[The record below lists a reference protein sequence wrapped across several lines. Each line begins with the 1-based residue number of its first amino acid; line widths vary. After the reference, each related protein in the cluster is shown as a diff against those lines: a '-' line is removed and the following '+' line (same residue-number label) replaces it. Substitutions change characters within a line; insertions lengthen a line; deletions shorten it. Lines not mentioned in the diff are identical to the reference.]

1 MVFDI
6 YVAGTVLRYN
16 IKLMNLKFWNINGE
30 ETIEPPARD
39 KSKGRKKNPAKRMK
53 SVHESP
59 TKGKN
64 RLYVIGIT
72 LFRQLTDETSLRK

>member
-1 MVFDI
+1 
-6 YVAGTVLRYN
+6 
-16 IKLMNLKFWNINGE
+16 MNLKFWNINGE

-59 TKGKN
+59 TKGAMD
-64 RLYVIGIT
+64 RCS
-72 LFRQLTDETSLRK
+72 SLKIDVS